1 MEEGYQRHVIV
12 LTDGQV
18 SNTESV
24 IQIIKNMNEKNIAT
38 THMVGIGNGV
48 SFNMIEKGAKEGG
61 GEHMFIMNEKE
72 MKKQIINLLQSITAC
87 QIKNV
92 KVNFNQ
98 NLIETTYPLI
108 PQILKKGRQ
117 ATFFLKF
124 KEEIRLEKLKEEK
137 ISVSFVDEE

>member
-24 IQIIKNMNEKNIAT
+24 IQIIKNMHEKNIAT
-38 THMVGIGNGV
+38 THMVGVGNGV

-72 MKKQIINLLQSITAC
+72 MKKQIINLLQNITAC
-87 QIKNV
+87 QIQNF

-124 KEEIRLEKLKEEK
+124 K
-137 ISVSFVDEE
+137 D